1 MMHPNNHLALR
12 LNRKMTIKLNM
23 NEFPYPPPLKI
34 IQAAEKGLSVLN
46 RYASP
51 EDLELLKK
59 LLADYSDVPKRNVIL
74 YPGSDL
80 SLREIVHIFSK
91 RRKVIM
97 SFPTFFPTFFAAKQF
112 AEKLIRINLEP
123 PDFNLDID
131 FIVKELNEPCLVIID
146 NPNNPTGKIILNKEK
161 VEVILENKNV
171 LLVIDEAYYEFTK
184 QTYAKMVENHSNLAV
199 TRTVS
204 KAFGL
209 AGARIGY
216 IIGGK
221 TFLEAFSPLY
231 VILAQTSL
239 FATIEAIRN
248 PDYIQN
254 NIELT
259 IRERERVKGELIDL
273 GLQVYPS
280 TTNFLLINTKV
291 SNIGARLNERGIS
304 VLDLSDRWLSGF
316 IRVAI
321 GTKDENDCFLSNMR
335 EIINRHE

>member
-1 MMHPNNHLALR
+1 
-12 LNRKMTIKLNM
+12 M
-23 NEFPYPPPLKI
+23 NEFPYPPPLQV

-51 EDLELLKK
+51 GDLDLLKK
-59 LLADYSDVPKRNVIL
+59 LLANYSDVPKRHVIL

-97 SFPTFFPTFFAAKQF
+97 NFPTFFPTFFAAKQF

-123 PDFNLDID
+123 PDFNLDMD
-131 FIVKELNEPCLVIID
+131 LIVKELNEPCLVIID
-146 NPNNPTGKIILNKEK
+146 NPNNPTGKILLDKEK

-171 LLVIDEAYYEFTK
+171 FLVIDEAYYEFTK
-184 QTYAKMVENHSNLAV
+184 QTFAKMVENHSNLAV
-199 TRTVS
+199 TRTIS

-209 AGARIGY
+209 AGTRIGY
-216 IIGGK
+216 IIGGE
-221 TFLEAFSPLY
+221 TFLKAFSPLY
-231 VILAQTSL
+231 IILPQTSL
-239 FATIEAIRN
+239 FAAIEAIRN
-248 PDYIQN
+248 PGYIQD

-259 IRERERVKGELIDL
+259 IRERKRVKGELGDL
-273 GLQVYPS
+273 GLHVYPS
-280 TTNFLLINTKV
+280 TTNFLLINTNV
-291 SNIGARLNERGIS
+291 ADIGTRLTERGIL

-321 GTKDENDCFLSNMR
+321 GTKEENDFFLSNMR
-335 EIINRHE
+335 EIVNTND